1 VAMTYKKEVNI
12 QRRVARLLIKGS
24 ASKGP
29 IQLAAIFIC
38 CG

>member
-1 VAMTYKKEVNI
+1 MTYKKEVNI